1 MDSKTFSGLAFIT
14 FGIVGYLFRDKII
27 DIQNFFNDETPM
39 EIRRRKVEVVSI
51 IAIIAGI
58 VFTISSIL

>member
-51 IAIIAGI
+51 IAGI